1 MIHCK
6 RLVVKYIAKL
16 SNPNPHSRNEW
27 SSTEVSYVC
36 NFKSLDTSVKLWQK
50 DSSSKSLKYKQHKH
64 LWGNDSDRKSPKTT
78 SYRWKPAGAI
88 CPKSANGQ
96 VCGLPNINTFGTERY
111 EMNWWSK
118 HFDKICHSNR
128 LHLVAPFCIAVHNS
142 ISFLF
147 LFSLFLFFFFSFN
160 DVHNSVSIFPY

>member
-1 MIHCK
+1 MCAILNLWTH
-6 RLVVKYIAKL
+6 L
-16 SNPNPHSRNEW
+16 W
-27 SSTEVSYVC
+27 SFGKK
-36 NFKSLDTSVKLWQK
+36 NSVHAY
-50 DSSSKSLKYKQHKH
+50 SSWKSLKYKQHKH

-147 LFSLFLFFFFSFN
+147 LFSLFLFFFFSFSFLLMMYIALFPFFHISLLIN
-160 DVHNSVSIFPY
+160 RDLPLLVSQEILGRTVC

>member
-1 MIHCK
+1 MCNLNLWTHQ
-6 RLVVKYIAKL
+6 
-16 SNPNPHSRNEW
+16 W
-27 SSTEVSYVC
+27 SFGKK
-36 NFKSLDTSVKLWQK
+36 NSVHAY
-50 DSSSKSLKYKQHKH
+50 SSWKSLKYKQHKH

-128 LHLVAPFCIAVHNS
+128 LHLVVPFCIAVHNS
-142 ISFLF
+142 VSFLF
-147 LFSLFLFFFFSFN
+147 CFLLMMYIALFPFFHISLLIN
-160 DVHNSVSIFPY
+160 RDLPLLVSQEILGCTVC